1 MHNASVA
8 SVTIRD
14 VPSETRD
21 ELAARA
27 RRRGQSLQEY
37 LRTMLVESADGTD
50 LQDWLAAVR
59 RRVHDTGSH
68 LGADDILRARDDERE
83 DR

>member
-1 MHNASVA
+1 
-8 SVTIRD
+8 
-14 VPSETRD
+14 
-21 ELAARA
+21 
-27 RRRGQSLQEY
+27 
-37 LRTMLVESADGTD
+37 MLVESADGTD